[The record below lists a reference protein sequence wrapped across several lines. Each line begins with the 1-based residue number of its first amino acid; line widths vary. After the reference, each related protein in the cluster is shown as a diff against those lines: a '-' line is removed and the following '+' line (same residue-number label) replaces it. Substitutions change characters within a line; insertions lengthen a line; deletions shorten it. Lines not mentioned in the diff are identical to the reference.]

1 MGEGGHPGNRAGRLD
16 RRRSTRHN
24 QFIGMD
30 LCDPAIDFLALAS
43 SLGIPSRRIE
53 RADDIAG
60 AVEEGI
66 RSGCPNLIELP
77 IMP

>member
-1 MGEGGHPGNRAGRLD
+1 MARAIRLPHD
-16 RRRSTRHN
+16 SDHSKPARLKLPDQMR
-24 QFIGMD
+24 F
-30 LCDPAIDFLALAS
+30 CAPAIDILALAS

-53 RADDIAG
+53 RAGDIAG

-66 RSGCPNLIELP
+66 RSGCLNLIELP